1 MRRVAV
7 IGAGITGL
15 SAAYELQKRRCAVRL
30 FESAARAG
38 GVIRSE
44 REAGFLCEYGPSSM
58 RLMRPEVEAL
68 LHELDLDG
76 EIIEADPHRNKRFI
90 LRKGKPT
97 AIATSPLGIAAT
109 PLLSIPAKL
118 RLAIEPFIAGRK
130 SGSDESVAD
139 FVRRRF
145 GREALANIAGPLIT
159 GIYAGDVERLSI
171 RYAFERIWRMEQ
183 DHGSVIRGAARVANK
198 RKRRDG
204 STGFRI
210 ISLREGLESLP
221 KALGNRLGK
230 SLLMEVELTSIKKD
244 AQWQLSWRKDGREG
258 NDTFDALVL
267 ALPSFRAAALPF
279 SRELARAMAFLRS
292 IPYVPI
298 AVLVTGHRRED
309 VTHPLD
315 GHGMLVP
322 QNERRNLLGA
332 IFSSTMF
339 PGRAPRNHV
348 TLTSIV
354 GGARQPELVD
364 LPRRELARSVI
375 RDLREILGVRGQPV
389 IEEHHSWKKA
399 IPQFEIGHG
408 EILGEIN
415 RLEERFPGLYL
426 IGNYRCGVAVGDC
439 IAAGIDT
446 AKNIGRAL
454 GAEHRANDQ

>member
-1 MRRVAV
+1 MRKVAV

-30 FESAARAG
+30 FESAARVG
-38 GVIRSE
+38 GVICSE
-44 REAGFLCEYGPSSM
+44 REAGFLCEFGPSSM

-68 LHELDLDG
+68 LHELDLSG
-76 EIIEADPHRNKRFI
+76 EIIEADPFRNKRFI
-90 LRKGKPT
+90 LRNGKPS
-97 AIATSPLGIAAT
+97 AIATSPLGIAAS

-118 RLAIEPFIAGRK
+118 RLAIEPFIAGRR

-145 GREALANIAGPLIT
+145 GKDALANIAGPLIT

-171 RYAFERIWRMEQ
+171 RYAFERIWRMER
-183 DHGSVIRGAARVANK
+183 DHGSVIRGAAREAKK

-210 ISLREGLESLP
+210 ISIRKGLESLP
-221 KALGNRLGK
+221 KALGKRLCK
-230 SLLMEVELTSIKKD
+230 SLLTKVELTSIRKG

-258 NDTFDALVL
+258 SDTFDALVL
-267 ALPSFRAAALPF
+267 ALPAFRVPQLPF
-279 SRELARAMAFLRS
+279 SRELARAMTFLNS

-298 AVLVTGHRRED
+298 TVLVTGHRRED

-315 GHGMLVP
+315 GHGLLVP
-322 QNERRNLLGA
+322 QNEKRNILGT

-339 PGRAPRNHV
+339 PGRAPRDHV
-348 TLTSIV
+348 TLTTIV

-375 RDLREILGVRGQPV
+375 GDLREILGVRGQPV
-389 IEEHHSWKKA
+389 IEKHHSWRKA

-408 EILGEIN
+408 EILREID
-415 RLEERFPGLYL
+415 RLEARFPGLYL
-426 IGNYRCGVAVGDC
+426 TGNYRCGVAVGDC
-439 IAAGIDT
+439 IVAGIDA
-446 AKNIGRAL
+446 AKNIAR
-454 GAEHRANDQ
+454 

>member
-1 MRRVAV
+1 MRKVAV

-30 FESAARAG
+30 FESSPRAG

-44 REAGFLCEYGPSSM
+44 RQAGFLCEYGPSSM

-68 LHELDLDG
+68 LHELDLSG

-90 LRKGKPT
+90 LRNGKPF
-97 AIATSPLGIAAT
+97 AIAASPLGIAAS
-109 PLLSIPAKL
+109 PLLSTPATL
-118 RLAIEPFIAGRK
+118 RLAIEPFIARRK
-130 SGSDESVAD
+130 SESDESVAD

-145 GREALANIAGPLIT
+145 GREALANIAGPLTT
-159 GIYAGDVERLSI
+159 GIYAGDVERLSMK
-171 RYAFERIWRMEQ
+171 YAFERIWRMEQ
-183 DHGSVIRGAARVANK
+183 EHGSVIRGAAREASK

-210 ISLREGLESLP
+210 ISLRKGLESLP
-221 KALGNRLGK
+221 KALGNRLGN
-230 SLLMEVELTSIKKD
+230 SLLTEVEITSIKKD
-244 AQWQLSWRKDGREG
+244 AQWQLSWRKDGRESS
-258 NDTFDALVL
+258 DVFDALVL
-267 ALPSFRAAALPF
+267 ALPAFRAAALPF
-279 SRELARAMAFLRS
+279 SPELARAMAFLDS

-322 QNERRNLLGA
+322 QNERRNFLGT

-339 PGRAPRNHV
+339 PGRAPRDHV
-348 TLTSIV
+348 TLTTIV
-354 GGARQPELVD
+354 GGAHHPELVD
-364 LPRRELARSVI
+364 LPSRELARSVI
-375 RDLREILGVRGQPV
+375 GDLHEILGVRGRPV
-389 IEEHHSWKKA
+389 IEKHHSWRKA

-408 EILGEIN
+408 EILREID
-415 RLEERFPGLYL
+415 RLEARFPGLYL
-426 IGNYRCGVAVGDC
+426 TGNYRCGVAVGDC

-446 AKNIGRAL
+446 AKNIAR
-454 GAEHRANDQ
+454 

>member
-1 MRRVAV
+1 MRRVAI

-30 FESAARAG
+30 FESSPRAG

-44 REAGFLCEYGPSSM
+44 REAGFLCEFGPSSM

-68 LHELDLDG
+68 LEELELSG

-97 AIATSPLGIAAT
+97 AIVASPLGIAAS
-109 PLLSIPAKL
+109 PLLSIPAKF
-118 RLAIEPFIAGRK
+118 RLAMEPFIARRK

-145 GREALANIAGPLIT
+145 GAEVLEKIADPLIT

-171 RYAFERIWRMEQ
+171 RYAFERIWRMEEE
-183 DHGSVIRGAARVANK
+183 HGSVIRGAAREARK

-221 KALGNRLGK
+221 KSSRKPALGR
-230 SLLMEVELTSIKKD
+230 SLLTEVELTSIRKG
-244 AQWQLSWRKDGREG
+244 AQWQLTWRKDGREG
-258 NDTFDALVL
+258 SDVFDALVL
-267 ALPSFRAAALPF
+267 ALPSFRAAELPL
-279 SRELARAMAFLRS
+279 SRKLARAMAFLHS

-322 QNERRNLLGA
+322 QNEKRNILGT

-339 PGRAPRNHV
+339 PGRAPRDHV
-348 TLTSIV
+348 TLTTIV
-354 GGARQPELVD
+354 GGAHQPELVD
-364 LPRRELARSVI
+364 LPSRKLARSVI
-375 RDLREILGVRGQPV
+375 RRPARDSRSSRTT
-389 IEEHHSWKKA
+389 
-399 IPQFEIGHG
+399 GHRKTP
-408 EILGEIN
+408 L
-415 RLEERFPGLYL
+415 LEEGDPPVRNRARRHPERNRPPRSAFPRTLPHRQL
-426 IGNYRCGVAVGDC
+426 PERC
-439 IAAGIDT
+439 
-446 AKNIGRAL
+446 R
-454 GAEHRANDQ
+454 RR

>member
-1 MRRVAV
+1 MRKVAV

-30 FESAARAG
+30 FESAARIG

-44 REAGFLCEYGPSSM
+44 WEGGFLCEYGPSSM
-58 RLMRPEVEAL
+58 RLIRPEVEAL
-68 LHELDLDG
+68 LEELELSG

-97 AIATSPLGIAAT
+97 AIVASPLGIAAS

-118 RLAIEPFIAGRK
+118 RLAMEPFIAGRR

-145 GREALANIAGPLIT
+145 GAEVLANIADPLIT

-171 RYAFERIWRMEQ
+171 RYAFERIWRMEEE
-183 DHGSVIRGAARVANK
+183 HGSVIRGAAREARK

-204 STGFRI
+204 SKGFRI
-210 ISLREGLESLP
+210 ISMRKGLESLP
-221 KALGNRLGK
+221 KALDKRLGK
-230 SLLMEVELTSIKKD
+230 SLLTEVELTSIRKG

-258 NDTFDALVL
+258 SDAFDALVL
-267 ALPSFRAAALPF
+267 ALPAFRAAVLPF
-279 SRELARAMAFLRS
+279 SRELARAMAFLNS

-322 QNERRNLLGA
+322 QNERRNILGT

-339 PGRAPRNHV
+339 PGRAPRDHV

-375 RDLREILGVRGQPV
+375 RDLREILGVRGRPV
-389 IEEHHSWKKA
+389 IEKHHSWRKA

-408 EILGEIN
+408 EILREID
-415 RLEERFPGLYL
+415 RLEDRFPGLYL
-426 IGNYRCGVAVGDC
+426 SGNYRSGVAVGDC
-439 IAAGIDT
+439 IAAGIN
-446 AKNIGRAL
+446 AARKVARAL
-454 GAEHRANDQ
+454 GAEHQANVQ

>member
-1 MRRVAV
+1 MRKVAV

-15 SAAYELQKRRCAVRL
+15 SAAYELQKRRCTVRL
-30 FESAARAG
+30 FESSPRAG

-44 REAGFLCEYGPSSM
+44 RQAGFLCEYGPSSM

-68 LHELDLDG
+68 LHELDLSG

-90 LRKGKPT
+90 LRNGKPT
-97 AIATSPLGIAAT
+97 AIAASPLGIAAS

-118 RLAIEPFIAGRK
+118 RLAIEPFIARWK
-130 SGSDESVAD
+130 SESDESVAD
-139 FVRRRF
+139 FVGRRF

-159 GIYAGDVERLSI
+159 GIYAGDVERLSMK
-171 RYAFERIWRMEQ
+171 YAFERIWRMEQ
-183 DHGSVIRGAARVANK
+183 DHGSVIRGAAREASK
-198 RKRRDG
+198 RKRRGG

-210 ISLREGLESLP
+210 ISLKEGLESLP
-221 KALGNRLGK
+221 KALG
-230 SLLMEVELTSIKKD
+230 SLLGRSLLTEVELISIRKS

-258 NDTFDALVL
+258 NDGFDALVL

-279 SRELARAMAFLRS
+279 SRKLARALAFLRS

-298 AVLVTGHRRED
+298 TVLVTGHRRED

-322 QNERRNLLGA
+322 QNERKNLLGT

-339 PGRAPRNHV
+339 PGRAPRDHV
-348 TLTSIV
+348 TLTTIV
-354 GGARQPELVD
+354 GGAHQPELVD

-375 RDLREILGVRGQPV
+375 GDLREILGVRGRSV
-389 IEEHHSWKKA
+389 IEKQHSWKKA

-408 EILGEIN
+408 EILRKID
-415 RLEERFPGLYL
+415 RLEARFPGLYL
-426 IGNYRCGVAVGDC
+426 TGNYRCGVAVGDC
-439 IAAGIDT
+439 IVAGIDA
-446 AKNIGRAL
+446 AKNIAR
-454 GAEHRANDQ
+454 